1 MKRQWVEE
9 DEKLLGP
16 GTGERTAGEGR
27 FSCDWQRE
35 RGLGQRDSRGD
46 ARGPWGARSTAL
58 HILPPLATLPQ
69 PLPHTQAGRIGGAP
83 QRHSALWF
91 LFWGVFVRTHECAS
105 VCFTPCSF
113 IVCSFAHESAWD
125 SLSSFV
131 SLEDSDSPFLTTQMC
146 PSLGRLPSGMASS
159 YCALR
164 SVQTS
169 GPPAHT
175 SVCLLLPPPWTAHLA
190 DGYHNLSPRL
200 STEPGIISTQSRFV
214 G

>member
-1 MKRQWVEE
+1 MRNFWGLEQGRGQH
-9 DEKLLGP
+9 EKDVSAVTGKGKGDWARGTPGGMPEGP
-16 GTGERTAGEGR
+16 GEQEAPPCKSFRPWPPSHSPSHTPRQGGLAG
-27 FSCDWQRE
+27 
-35 RGLGQRDSRGD
+35 LPRD
-46 ARGPWGARSTAL
+46 
-58 HILPPLATLPQ
+58 TL
-69 PLPHTQAGRIGGAP
+69 LCGFCFGGC
-83 QRHSALWF
+83 LC
-91 LFWGVFVRTHECAS
+91 THMS
-105 VCFTPCSF
+105 VHLCFTPCSF

-125 SLSSFV
+125 SLSSSV

-159 YCALR
+159 YCALC